1 MTAARKQYRDVIDRL
16 VHSCLEGQ
24 GQIGANRAR
33 RGVWNP
39 NELSHRD
46 DMQDQAAMNDLLAR
60 LAPDDRELLAR
71 IFSEQFV
78 HGVHETLVV
87 LHEEQVPPFN
97 EGYEGSPFH
106 DFVGRLDGW
115 PWPTTA

>member
-16 VHSCLEGQ
+16 VKSCLEGQ
-24 GQIGANRAR
+24 GQISADRAR

-39 NELSHRD
+39 NALGLGDGME
-46 DMQDQAAMNDLLAR
+46 DQAAMNDLLAR
-60 LAPDDRELLAR
+60 LAPEDRELLAS
-71 IFSEQFV
+71 ILSEQFV

-87 LHEEQVPPFN
+87 LHEEQVPPFD